1 MSIAKTG
8 DKVKVHYTGT
18 LNDGTQFDSSF
29 GNEPLEFTI
38 GEGALLG
45 KFEEAVVGLEPG
57 QTVDI
62 NIPADEA
69 YGQRREDLIIK
80 VNNSNLPP
88 NLNPEVGMKLHMQ
101 TDDNQIIPLTI
112 VDVLE
117 DGIVV
122 DANHELA
129 GQDLNFHIELVS
141 IEEE

>member
-18 LNDGTQFDSSF
+18 LNDGTQFDSSH

-45 KFEEAVVGLEPG
+45 KFENAVVGLEPG
-57 QTVDI
+57 QSVDV

-101 TDDNQIIPLTI
+101 TADNQVIPLTI
-112 VDVLE
+112 VEVLE
-117 DGIVV
+117 DGIMV

-141 IEEE
+141 IEE

>member
-45 KFEEAVVGLEPG
+45 KFEEAVIGLEPG

-80 VNNSNLPP
+80 VSNSNLPP

-117 DGIVV
+117 DSIVV

-129 GQDLNFHIELVS
+129 GEDLNFHIELVS
-141 IEEE
+141 IEE

>member
-18 LNDGTQFDSSF
+18 LNDGTQFDSSH

-45 KFEEAVVGLEPG
+45 KFENAVVGLEPG
-57 QTVDI
+57 QSVDI

-101 TDDNQIIPLTI
+101 TADNQVIPLTI
-112 VDVLE
+112 VEVLE
-117 DGIVV
+117 DGIMV

-141 IEEE
+141 IEE